1 MPMWVPWP
9 RRVAAADMPR
19 SVALQGVLPSSGP
32 KVLQSPIFHRLHYV
46 GCRNTV
52 NQAIVILQGREFRL
66 ER

>member
-9 RRVAAADMPR
+9 QSVAAADKPQR
-19 SVALQGVLPSSGP
+19 VALQGVLPSSGTE
-32 KVLQSPIFHRLHYV
+32 VLQSLIFHRLHYV